1 MAVKGLEK
9 GFFLFLHKGE
19 VWAVRGPAFY
29 TTEQFQQPGSG
40 GQFAMCP
47 CTPHR
52 VITRRLEHMAREER
66 VLKPGRQ
73 TQSPYPW
80 WTLYC
85 CVEPA
90 GGTVG
95 WDWGRGEAQGRE
107 GLGAYLGLASDL
119 RGSFRNF
126 D

>member
-1 MAVKGLEK
+1 M
-9 GFFLFLHKGE
+9 HKGE

-40 GQFAMCP
+40 GQFALCP

-52 VITRRLEHMAREER
+52 VITHRLEHMARGER
-66 VLKPGRQ
+66 VLKPGWQ
-73 TQSPYPW
+73 TQSPYPR
-80 WTLYC
+80 WTFFAVLNLRGA
-85 CVEPA
+85 PW
-90 GGTVG
+90 GGI
-95 WDWGRGEAQGRE
+95 GEGENLSQGRE